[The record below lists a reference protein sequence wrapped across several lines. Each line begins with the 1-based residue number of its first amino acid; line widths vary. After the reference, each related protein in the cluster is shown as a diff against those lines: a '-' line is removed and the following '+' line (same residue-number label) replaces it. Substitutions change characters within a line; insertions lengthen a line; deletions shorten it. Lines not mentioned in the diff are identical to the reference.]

1 MSRRWSTSTRL
12 RSHGQEPPDDF
23 AESSRRRQSERQ
35 RARRGTLG
43 RMSYSVEWIWGPV
56 VSGMVLLLLI
66 VPEFAVIA
74 FVVATIAVLV
84 VALAALVGL
93 VALAAA
99 ALASPYLLV
108 RSVRR
113 RLRAT
118 KDMADPLAGRD
129 TRADRPPDRL
139 RVLGRAH
146 LTAFAHD
153 EPGDAG
159 VILKDAT
166 RDAA

>member
-1 MSRRWSTSTRL
+1 
-12 RSHGQEPPDDF
+12 
-23 AESSRRRQSERQ
+23 
-35 RARRGTLG
+35 
-43 RMSYSVEWIWGPV
+43 MSYAVEWVWAPV
-56 VSGMVLLLLI
+56 VSGMVLLVLI
-66 VPEFAVIA
+66 VPEFAAIA
-74 FVVATIAVLV
+74 VVVATIAVLV

-113 RLRAT
+113 RLCST
-118 KDMADPLAGRD
+118 KNTMDPLAERD
-129 TRADRPPDRL
+129 PGADRPPDRL

-146 LTAFAHD
+146 VTAFGQD
-153 EPGDAG
+153 EPDEAAAA
-159 VILKDAT
+159 LEDAT

>member
-1 MSRRWSTSTRL
+1 
-12 RSHGQEPPDDF
+12 
-23 AESSRRRQSERQ
+23 
-35 RARRGTLG
+35 
-43 RMSYSVEWIWGPV
+43 MSYAVEWTWAPV
-56 VSGMVLLLLI
+56 FAGMVLLFLI

-74 FVVATIAVLV
+74 VVVATIAVLV

-113 RLRAT
+113 RLCPT
-118 KDMADPLAGRD
+118 KNTMDPLAERD
-129 TRADRPPDRL
+129 PGADRPPDRL
-139 RVLGRAH
+139 RVLSRAH
-146 LTAFAHD
+146 VTAFAHD
-153 EPGDAG
+153 EPDEAG
-159 VILKDAT
+159 AILEDAT

>member
-1 MSRRWSTSTRL
+1 
-12 RSHGQEPPDDF
+12 
-23 AESSRRRQSERQ
+23 
-35 RARRGTLG
+35 
-43 RMSYSVEWIWGPV
+43 MSYAVEWIWGPV
-56 VSGMVLLLLI
+56 VAGMVLVFLI
-66 VPEFAVIA
+66 VPEFAVIVIA
-74 FVVATIAVLV
+74 VATIAVFL

-113 RLRAT
+113 RLSRT
-118 KDMADPLAGRD
+118 KNMMGPLAERNRG
-129 TRADRPPDRL
+129 ADRPPDRP

-146 LTAFAHD
+146 LTAFAND
-153 EPGDAG
+153 EPHEAG
-159 VILKDAT
+159 AILEDAT

>member
-1 MSRRWSTSTRL
+1 
-12 RSHGQEPPDDF
+12 
-23 AESSRRRQSERQ
+23 
-35 RARRGTLG
+35 
-43 RMSYSVEWIWGPV
+43 MSYSVEWIWGPV

-153 EPGDAG
+153 EPDDAG

>member
-1 MSRRWSTSTRL
+1 
-12 RSHGQEPPDDF
+12 
-23 AESSRRRQSERQ
+23 
-35 RARRGTLG
+35 
-43 RMSYSVEWIWGPV
+43 MSYSVEWIWGPV

-118 KDMADPLAGRD
+118 KDMANPLAGRD
-129 TRADRPPDRL
+129 ARADRPPDRL
-139 RVLGRAH
+139 RVLGRAP
-146 LTAFAHD
+146 LTAVPHHD
-153 EPGDAG
+153 PGDAG
-159 VILKDAT
+159 GIPPGRRRGGA
-166 RDAA
+166 

>member
-1 MSRRWSTSTRL
+1 
-12 RSHGQEPPDDF
+12 
-23 AESSRRRQSERQ
+23 
-35 RARRGTLG
+35 
-43 RMSYSVEWIWGPV
+43 MSYAVEWIWGPV
-56 VSGMVLLLLI
+56 VAGMVLLLLI

-74 FVVATIAVLV
+74 IAVATIAVFL

-113 RLRAT
+113 RLSRT
-118 KDMADPLAGRD
+118 KNMMGPLAERD
-129 TRADRPPDRL
+129 RGADRPPRL

-146 LTAFAHD
+146 VTAFAHD
-153 EPGDAG
+153 EPHEAAA
-159 VILKDAT
+159 ILEDAT

>member
-1 MSRRWSTSTRL
+1 
-12 RSHGQEPPDDF
+12 
-23 AESSRRRQSERQ
+23 
-35 RARRGTLG
+35 
-43 RMSYSVEWIWGPV
+43 MSYGVEWMGGSV
-56 VSGMVLLLLI
+56 YGAVLLLLI
-66 VPEFAVIA
+66 VPEFAAIA
-74 FVVATIAVLV
+74 VVVATIAVLV

-113 RLRAT
+113 RLSPT
-118 KDMADPLAGRD
+118 KNTMDPLAEREG
-129 TRADRPPDRL
+129 DRPPARL

-146 LTAFAHD
+146 VTAFAHGEPD
-153 EPGDAG
+153 EASGM
-159 VILKDAT
+159 LEDAT

>member
-1 MSRRWSTSTRL
+1 
-12 RSHGQEPPDDF
+12 
-23 AESSRRRQSERQ
+23 
-35 RARRGTLG
+35 
-43 RMSYSVEWIWGPV
+43 MSYGVEWIPGV
-56 VSGMVLLLLI
+56 VVVWTVLLLLV
-66 VPEFAVIA
+66 VPEFAVI
-74 FVVATIAVLV
+74 VVLV

-113 RLRAT
+113 RLSRT
-118 KDMADPLAGRD
+118 KNMMDPLAERD
-129 TRADRPPDRL
+129 RGADRPPDRL

-146 LTAFAHD
+146 VTAFAHD
-153 EPGDAG
+153 EPDEAG
-159 VILKDAT
+159 AILEDAT

>member
-1 MSRRWSTSTRL
+1 
-12 RSHGQEPPDDF
+12 
-23 AESSRRRQSERQ
+23 
-35 RARRGTLG
+35 
-43 RMSYSVEWIWGPV
+43 MSYGVEWMGGSV
-56 VSGMVLLLLI
+56 VYGIVLLLLI

-74 FVVATIAVLV
+74 VVVATI

-113 RLRAT
+113 RRCPT
-118 KDMADPLAGRD
+118 KNMMDPLAARD
-129 TRADRPPDRL
+129 SGADRPPDRL

-146 LTAFAHD
+146 VTAFAHD
-153 EPGDAG
+153 EPDEAG
-159 VILKDAT
+159 AILEDAT